1 MRSIQMKGISRLG
14 AILITLAA
22 IGGCETTP
30 TATETDYGNSVRSM
44 VCNQTLNPEPADT
57 SPVDSGDGARVQNAI
72 DVYRKDV
79 AQPESVKKD
88 LVIGVG
94 GNGE

>member
-1 MRSIQMKGISRLG
+1 MRSTNMNGISRLA

-30 TATETDYGNSVRSM
+30 TATEADYGNSVRSM
-44 VCNQTLNPEPADT
+44 VRNQTANPEPVDAL
-57 SPVDSGDGARVQNAI
+57 PADSGDGARAQNAI

-94 GNGE
+94 SNR